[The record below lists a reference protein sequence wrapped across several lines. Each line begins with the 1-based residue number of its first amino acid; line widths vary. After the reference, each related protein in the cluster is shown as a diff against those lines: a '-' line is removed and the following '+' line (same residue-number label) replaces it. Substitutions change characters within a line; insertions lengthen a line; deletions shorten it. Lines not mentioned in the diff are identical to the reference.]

1 MNKKNKSKKKNSSL
15 LPLII
20 FAVFVLSAIGDN
32 MDEDILL
39 GIIVIAV
46 VIGICA
52 VIFKLVKKTITNNI
66 KTDFPQHSHDR
77 LSANTLKIEAYDS
90 FEHYKRQIDGF
101 LAAGIIDKA
110 EYKVLYEKYKKTL
123 K

>member
-1 MNKKNKSKKKNSSL
+1 MKNKKNKKNKKS
-15 LPLII
+15 PVPALII
-20 FAVFVLSAIGDN
+20 LAVFLLSAIGDELDSDVF
-32 MDEDILL
+32 MPILS
-39 GIIVIAV
+39 IIIIIAVIA
-46 VIGICA
+46 A
-52 VIFKLVKKTITNNI
+52 VLYFAVKNVKKNVSM
-66 KTDFPQHSHDR
+66 DFDHSHDR

-101 LAAGIIDKA
+101 LAAGIIDRA

>member
-1 MNKKNKSKKKNSSL
+1 MKKKDRKNKKS
-15 LPLII
+15 PVPALII
-20 FAVFVLSAIGDN
+20 LAVFLLSAIGDEL
-32 MDEDILL
+32 DSFE
-39 GIIVIAV
+39 GIMFLSFLIPVAIGAAAIFIVVRAI
-46 VIGICA
+46 
-52 VIFKLVKKTITNNI
+52 KKNASV
-66 KTDFPQHSHDR
+66 DFNHSHDR
-77 LSANTLKIEAYDS
+77 LTPNTLKIEAYDS